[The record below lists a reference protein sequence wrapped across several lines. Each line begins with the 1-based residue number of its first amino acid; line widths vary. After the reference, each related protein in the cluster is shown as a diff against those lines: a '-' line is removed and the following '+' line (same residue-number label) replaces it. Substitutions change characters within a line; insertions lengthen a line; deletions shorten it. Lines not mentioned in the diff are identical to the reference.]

1 MENGGY
7 SVMELIDST
16 RIKSIVLKPMYLIV
30 ALGVFASVFAC
41 SHEAWHRAAHSP
53 ARQADL
59 LDMEAW
65 IFERTLKPYDPSA
78 QCSSMGGGTISC
90 GGYLIKEQA
99 VRDLFHDYKTR
110 SGQRWL
116 RLNYQ
121 EGQSP
126 FFSSW

>member
-1 MENGGY
+1 ME
-7 SVMELIDST
+7 VTPIMQWIDST
-16 RIKSIVLKPMYLIV
+16 RVELIALKLKYLII
-30 ALGVFASVFAC
+30 AMGIIASVSSC

-65 IFERTLKPYDPSA
+65 IFERKLKPYDPSVE
-78 QCSSMGGGTISC
+78 CSSIGGGTISC
-90 GGYLIKEQA
+90 GGYLINGQTA
-99 VRDLFHDYKTR
+99 RDLFHDYKTR
-110 SGQRWL
+110 SGQPWL